1 MATTD
6 EGCSLESLEITH
18 KTSTTPVKTPG
29 EQEEQKLK
37 LERQRNERNEAKR
50 RFMNGLNH
58 VVNYNTYI
66 NILINTILIL
76 MLMIIKKYSILY
88 ILNSIIVNHMI
99 IKVKTIFIIYEL
111 LTTLNMNF
119 CTDFYFP

>member
-58 VVNYNTYI
+58 EANYNTYI
-66 NILINTILIL
+66 TILLNTIL